1 VRSLKRRLLHLSG
14 NGLVS
19 WPALTLAAAA
29 AVVALV
35 PLGSSGAALADVTV
49 QARPVQ
55 AAAPAAPPAAVSEA
69 APVITARAV
78 VRPSQVTV
86 QRGDTLSKISAR
98 VCGTVSDWSGLYAA
112 NKAGLRGGPDSV
124 RAGQV
129 LKVHC
134 YDPGYTY
141 PKPKIVPH
149 VQARVQAKVQTPAP
163 AAATAALPASVPST
177 RTGSSYSGG
186 AFTTAGI
193 EALWESAGGPA
204 WAASHAAEIAYCE
217 SGYNPRAY
225 NPSGATG
232 LWQILGSVI
241 AGDLTNPMVN
251 AENAVAKFRSSG
263 NTFAQWV
270 CT

>member
-1 VRSLKRRLLHLSG
+1 MRSLKRRLLKLSG

-19 WPALTLAAAA
+19 WPAVALAGAA

-35 PLGSSGAALADVTV
+35 PLSSSGAALADVAVHTPAV
-49 QARPVQ
+49 RAPAGTAASAAP
-55 AAAPAAPPAAVSEA
+55 AAAPAIVAQATVTPTS
-69 APVITARAV
+69 
-78 VRPSQVTV
+78 VTV
-86 QRGDTLSKISAR
+86 AKGDTLSKISAR
-98 VCGTVSDWSGLYAA
+98 VCGTAADWSGLYAE
-112 NKAGLRGGPDSV
+112 NKARLHGGPDSIRV
-124 RAGQV
+124 GQV

-141 PKPKIVPH
+141 PRPKVKIVH
-149 VQARVQAKVQTPAP
+149 VQARVQATVQPGVQASVQKPAAP
-163 AAATAALPASVPST
+163 AAP
-177 RTGSSYSGG
+177 SYSGG
-186 AFTTAGI
+186 SFTTAGI

-232 LWQILGSVI
+232 LWQILGSVVP
-241 AGDLTNPMVN
+241 GDLTNPTVN
-251 AENAVAKFRSSG
+251 AENAVAKFRASG
-263 NTFAQWV
+263 DTFAQWV